1 MSFTPP
7 ARRRARRAA
16 VKRRRLGLLAAV
28 VALAL
33 AAIVSLVGGGSL
45 PQPPPPQ
52 PAAGS
57 TGVDPFGY
65 LASSEAAY
73 VQRATAGNAH
83 VLFVK
88 SPGGAVATAA
98 RVAALRPMILRATAG
113 ARIDPNL
120 LEALVFVESAGRPQI
135 IAGTDPAD
143 AAGLTQIVAQT
154 GQSLLGMHIDLA
166 RSHRLTA
173 QIDGVTAG
181 TKTGRLAPLLTRR
194 AAIDDRFDPVRA
206 LAATVRYLQI
216 SERQFGR
223 DDLAIESYHMG
234 IGNLHQVLGYYDGG
248 RAVSYAQLYFDSAPD
263 RHAAAYKL
271 LAGFGDDSSL
281 YYWRVLGAAQIMH
294 LYRTDRSVLARL
306 ASLQGADDAGAT
318 VLHPP
323 DRTRSFGNP
332 SALAA
337 AYQNRTLVPLPS
349 NAAALGLLIDPRMGA
364 DGRRLGAPPALYRG
378 LRPVALRLLIAL
390 AARVRALSGGTG
402 GLRVYSTAS
411 DASYQRLIGASFA
424 AGRQGWAFQISR
436 RYGSRAQ
443 AVAFQAVLDR
453 LQSLNLIAWAREGS
467 VIDVTVASGGA
478 AIGGRGL

>member
-28 VALAL
+28 VPLAL

-390 AARVRALSGGTG
+390 AARVRALSGGG
-402 GLRVYSTAS
+402 GWLRVYSTVS

-424 AGRQGWAFQISR
+424 AARQGWAFQISR
-436 RYGSRAQ
+436 RYKSRAQ

-478 AIGGRGL
+478 TVAGRGL